1 MTALLKSL
9 HLDNL
14 FDYVAVNYFRF
25 FANFALRRWCPRIIA
40 ITGSAGKTTM
50 LHLIEYEMEGRAHY
64 SHHANSPLG
73 ISFDLLGVRG
83 VEGSRW
89 RWLWLFLIAPFKAI
103 TSRGYKEEYYVVE
116 IDGARPHEA
125 EYVAKWLRPEI
136 SLWVTVGL
144 SHAVNFAHQ
153 VEIGNYA
160 SLDEAI
166 AHEFSTIPE
175 YTTERVYIDGDS
187 DVMRDLTKGIKAKV
201 IAVKHQ
207 DLKRYNV
214 YPTRTDFIFE
224 DVSFHFSGPQPKELA
239 VQLMM

>member
-25 FANFALRRWCPRIIA
+25 FANFALRRWHPRIIA

-153 VEIGNYA
+153 VEIG
-160 SLDEAI
+160 
-166 AHEFSTIPE
+166 
-175 YTTERVYIDGDS
+175 G
-187 DVMRDLTKGIKAKV
+187 
-201 IAVKHQ
+201 
-207 DLKRYNV
+207 
-214 YPTRTDFIFE
+214 DFITFI
-224 DVSFHFSGPQPKELA
+224 
-239 VQLMM
+239 